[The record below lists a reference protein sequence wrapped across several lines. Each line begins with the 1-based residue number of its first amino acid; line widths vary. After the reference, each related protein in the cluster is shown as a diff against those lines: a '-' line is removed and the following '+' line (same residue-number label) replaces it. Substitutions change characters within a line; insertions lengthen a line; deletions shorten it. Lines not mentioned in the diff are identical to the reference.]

1 MIKNLDK
8 RLVEKPYIEDNIET
22 FLPTYK
28 NKEVLLTDLYKNVS
42 KN

>member
-8 RLVEKPYIEDNIET
+8 RLVEKSYIEDNIET

-28 NKEVLLTDLYKNVS
+28 NK
-42 KN
+42 